1 MYVMEDEMV
10 AIAEARP
17 AQPSTRPRPPRPASP
32 IMDVYTGD
40 DESHDQGVEL
50 DLDLASPPA
59 SPSNERHFQEMSAAN
74 VQAGGYSGVWNWF
87 SYAKNAVDTS
97 IVAANSYLEDNE
109 AIQATTNR
117 IYSVGE
123 ETHKALAQAGAY
135 TRDQASVLG
144 RNVASYGQFVLSSV
158 DIVNKKDSTPLTLNL
173 IADDH
178 VDTDLIMLGFQNL
191 FYTASGVKQTVA
203 SGLASQLVGPGAA
216 IEGCRLRIQAARA
229 QKLVPENSLA
239 ISVESFIQ
247 EIVPGS
253 WVEQYCLLIHDPTSA
268 VELHTFSQPINVPT
282 SLAAKCKEAT
292 PEGYALRSSG
302 YAKSI
307 VEVIGE
313 TFPDVNIR
321 DWYTPFVGIST
332 SQVLALCA
340 NLLAVLYRQ
349 HIANPY
355 IAETE
360 GEVERS

>member
-1 MYVMEDEMV
+1 MYVMEEEMV

-17 AQPSTRPRPPRPASP
+17 AQPSTRPARCASP
-32 IMDVYTGD
+32 VMDVYTGD

-50 DLDLASPPA
+50 DLDIGSPPT

-74 VQAGGYSGVWNWF
+74 VQGSGVWNWF
-87 SYAKNAVDTS
+87 SYAKSAVDTS
-97 IVAANSYLEDNE
+97 IVAANSYLEENE

-144 RNVASYGQFVLSSV
+144 RNVASYGQFMLSSI
-158 DIVNKKDSTPLTLNL
+158 DMVNKKDSTPLALNL
-173 IADDH
+173 IADNH
-178 VDTDLIMLGFQNL
+178 VDTNQILLGFQNL
-191 FYTASGVKQTVA
+191 FYTASGTKQTVA
-203 SGLASQLVGPGAA
+203 SGLASQLVGPAA
-216 IEGCRLRIQAARA
+216 AVEGCRLRIQAARA
-229 QKLVPENSLA
+229 QRLVPENGLTIA
-239 ISVESFIQ
+239 VESFIQ

-268 VELHTFSQPINVPT
+268 VELHTFSQPINVPS
-282 SLAAKCKEAT
+282 SLAAKCKEGT
-292 PEGYALRSSG
+292 PNEYALRSSG

-321 DWYTPFVGIST
+321 DWYTPFVGVST
-332 SQVLALCA
+332 SQVLTLCA

-355 IAETE
+355 TAPAETE